1 MRSDDVEA
9 VLETLVSLHE
19 AQSAHDV
26 DAVLAAYAIDGY
38 ANLAGLRAYNEQLME
53 ADAFR
58 GREVDLAHA
67 ECFLFRDTALVR
79 PVLYRT
85 SGRTRSFSY
94 HFKRS
99 EQGWRIIDNN
109 RSFVPGRAI
118 CTERMPATAGRVV
131 EHRGVLWTAG
141 AVLLRGV
148 GAAGERSALTGPCTK
163 AGRAVSP
170 AASPWAPGRPAR
182 RRPSAT

>member
-67 ECFLFRDTALVR
+67 RDRGTGRRTPWRALDR
-79 PVLYRT
+79 RRGPF
-85 SGRTRSFSY
+85 TRRRCS
-94 HFKRS
+94 
-99 EQGWRIIDNN
+99 
-109 RSFVPGRAI
+109 
-118 CTERMPATAGRVV
+118 
-131 EHRGVLWTAG
+131 
-141 AVLLRGV
+141 
-148 GAAGERSALTGPCTK
+148 
-163 AGRAVSP
+163 GRAVGPDRALHKSGQGGQSRSITMGTWPPGTASAISHMSP
-170 AASPWAPGRPAR
+170 TNAAMVAAYHVPDTDMP
-182 RRPSAT
+182 